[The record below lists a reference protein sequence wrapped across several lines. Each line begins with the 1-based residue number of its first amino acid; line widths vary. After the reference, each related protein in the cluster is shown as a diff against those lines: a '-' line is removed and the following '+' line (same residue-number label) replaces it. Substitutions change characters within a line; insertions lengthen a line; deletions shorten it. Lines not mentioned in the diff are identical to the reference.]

1 MMRSMPRKKQA
12 QALVSAGGGGPR
24 RSRSPKSSAM
34 SRPAGTWRSGLKA
47 HISDSGTIIVRD
59 QADTRERFTGNQPG
73 NRTASGGTAGQAE

>member
-1 MMRSMPRKKQA
+1 
-12 QALVSAGGGGPR
+12 
-24 RSRSPKSSAM
+24 M